1 MSRRE
6 RLDLVVVGAGVVGS
20 AAALAAARD
29 GLRVALVEA
38 HEPAPWSAEQPD
50 LRVYAFA
57 PDNAALLEDIGAW
70 ASVRA
75 ARAHPY
81 RRMRVW
87 DAAGG
92 GELVFDADR
101 LGTSHLG
108 HIVEHGLLVDRLW
121 AACGREPNLQRHCP
135 DKVVAIEQ
143 DEGCVTAE
151 LASGQRLRAKL
162 LLGADGAA
170 SAVRGLA
177 GLEVDRHDYG
187 QRGLVAYVGTQ
198 RPHEDTAWQRFLPT
212 GPLAFLPC
220 GDGRSSI
227 VWTLPDAEAARLL
240 EVDDATFLREL
251 TRAFDARLGEVV
263 SVSARA
269 AFPLRRQLAK
279 ACVAGRVA
287 LVGDAAHA
295 VHPLAGQGVNLG
307 LRDVSALRALWRG
320 TPDGADLAA
329 PHRLARWQRR
339 RLSENAVAAY
349 SFEAINRVFSNDALV
364 PTLVRG
370 PLLGLA
376 GRAGVVGRFFARRA
390 LGDSGLR

>member
-6 RLDLVVVGAGVVGS
+6 PLDLVVVGAGVVGS

-38 HEPAPWSAEQPD
+38 QAPPPWSADAPD

-57 PDNAALLEDIGAW
+57 PDNQALLEDLGAW
-70 ASVRA
+70 GSIVS

-87 DAAGG
+87 DAAAA
-92 GELVFDADR
+92 GELDFNADA
-101 LGTSHLG
+101 LGRAQLG
-108 HIVEHGLLVDRLW
+108 HIVEHALLVDRLW
-121 AACGREPNLQRHCP
+121 TACGREPNLQRHCP
-135 DKVVAIEQ
+135 DQLSAIEQ
-143 DEGCVTAE
+143 DGDSATAV
-151 LASGQRLRAKL
+151 LASGQRLHAKL

-170 SAVRGLA
+170 SAVRGL
-177 GLEVDRHDYG
+177 VDLPVERHDYG
-187 QRGLVAYVGTQ
+187 QRGLVAYVGTE

-220 GDGRSSI
+220 ADGRCSI
-227 VWTLPDAEAARLL
+227 VWTLPDQEAERLL
-240 EVDDATFLREL
+240 AADDVAFMREL

-279 ACVAGRVA
+279 AYVAGRVA

-307 LRDVSALRALWRG
+307 LRDVAALRALWRRAG
-320 TPDGADLAA
+320 ASADLAA
-329 PHRLARWQRR
+329 PHRLARWERERR
-339 RLSENAVAAY
+339 SENTLAAY
-349 SFEAINRVFSNDALV
+349 SFDAINRFFSNDALV

-370 PLLGLA
+370 PLLGLV
-376 GRAGVVGRFFARRA
+376 GRAGGVGRFFARRA
-390 LGDSGLR
+390 GGI

>member
-1 MSRRE
+1 MSRRAA
-6 RLDLVVVGAGVVGS
+6 LDLVVVGAGVVGS

-38 HEPAPWSAEQPD
+38 HAPPPWSAAEPD

-57 PDNAALLEDIGAW
+57 PDNQALLDELGAW
-70 ASVRA
+70 SSVRS

-92 GELVFDADR
+92 GELDFNADA
-101 LGTSHLG
+101 LGRECLG
-108 HIVEHGLLVDRLW
+108 HIVEHALLVDRLW
-121 AACGREPNLQRHCP
+121 AACGHEANLQRHCP
-135 DKVVAIEQ
+135 DKLEAIEQ
-143 DEGCVTAE
+143 DAEGVTAV

-170 SAVRGLA
+170 SVVRGLVD
-177 GLEVDRHDYG
+177 LPVDRHDYG

-198 RPHEDTAWQRFLPT
+198 LPHEDTAWQRFLPT

-227 VWTLPDAEAARLL
+227 VWTLPDADAGRLL
-240 EVDDATFLREL
+240 AADEATFRREL

-263 SVSARA
+263 SVSERA

-279 ACVAGRVA
+279 GYVAGRVA
-287 LVGDAAHA
+287 LLGDAAHA

-307 LRDVSALRALWRG
+307 LRDVAALRAQWRRAG
-320 TPDGADLAA
+320 TAADIAA
-329 PHRLARWQRR
+329 PHRLARWERGRR
-339 RLSENAVAAY
+339 SENAVSAY
-349 SFEAINRVFSNDALV
+349 SFDAINRLFSNAAML

-370 PLLGLA
+370 PLLGMVGKA
-376 GRAGVVGRFFARRA
+376 GPIGRFFARRA
-390 LGDSGLR
+390 AGI